1 MSNRIH
7 VGTRKGLFT
16 VERGAGGWRVT
27 GTAFLGDP
35 VSMTLADTRDNTL
48 YAALNLGHFGAK
60 VHRSPDRG
68 KTWEEV
74 GIPAFPPDPSE
85 AATRETA
92 EEAKAA
98 SLKQIWSLETG
109 GPDRPGFLWAG
120 TIPGGLFT
128 STNRGES
135 WDLVSPLWDMP
146 ERKQWF
152 GGGAEHPGIHSI
164 CVDPRDTRRV
174 LAGVSVGGAWLTPN
188 GGDTWEVR
196 SQGMRADFMPPEK
209 QYDPITQDPHRI
221 VQCPAAPEVLWCQH
235 HNGVFRTVNGGEMWI
250 EVKTV
255 APSVFGFGVAV
266 HPEDP
271 DTAWFVPAVKD
282 ECRIPV
288 DGKMV
293 AARTRDGGKTFTVLR
308 EGLPQEHAYD
318 LVYRHALD
326 IDATGKRLAMGS
338 TTGGLWISEDQG
350 DRWREVS
357 VHLPPVYSV
366 RFEK

>member
-1 MSNRIH
+1 MSDRIH

-35 VSMTLADTRDNTL
+35 VSMTLSDTEDSTL
-48 YAALNLGHFGAK
+48 YAALNLGHFGTK
-60 VHRSPDRG
+60 FQRSTDGG
-68 KTWEEV
+68 KTWKEV
-74 GIPAFPPDPSE
+74 GVPAYPADPSE
-85 AATRETA
+85 TATSETSG
-92 EEAKAA
+92 EAKAP
-98 SLKQIWSLETG
+98 SLKQIWALETG
-109 GPDRPGFLWAG
+109 GTGRDGFLWAG
-120 TIPGGLFT
+120 TIPDGLFM
-128 STNRGES
+128 SNDRGES
-135 WDLVSPLWDMP
+135 WTLVSSLWDMP

-152 GGGAEHPGIHSI
+152 GGGADHPGIHSV
-164 CVDPRDTRRV
+164 CVDPRDSRRV
-174 LAGVSVGGAWLTPN
+174 LIGVSVGGAWLTKD
-188 GGDTWEVR
+188 GGDTWEVW

-209 QYDPITQDPHRI
+209 QFDPNFQDPHRI
-221 VQCPAAPEVLWCQH
+221 VQCPAAPEVFWCQH
-235 HNGVFRTVNGGEMWI
+235 HNGVFRSTDGGKEWI

-255 APSVFGFGVAV
+255 QPSVFGFGVAV
-266 HPEDP
+266 HPQDP

-326 IDATGKRLAMGS
+326 IDDTGNRLAMGS
-338 TTGGLWISEDQG
+338 TTGALWVSEDQG
-350 DRWREVS
+350 DSWQAVS
-357 VHLPPVYSV
+357 LNLPPVYCV